1 MRSGPPGDQVFKA
14 VIDELSDVK
23 PDDAER
29 EALTRAKS
37 TEFVSLPK
45 TSALGTRS
53 ARDNISGTSD
63 RKVGTATQ
71 RLRGIRRK
79 WMDPLAKASSGRSRP
94 RRFELLVRSRPLPP
108 RAHGCRARA

>member
-1 MRSGPPGDQVFKA
+1 VSAGANQRRPRCYHRCYRGAKA
-14 VIDELSDVK
+14 FGVV
-23 PDDAER
+23 
-29 EALTRAKS
+29 ALTRAKAIQI
-37 TEFVSLPK
+37 VSPLK
-45 TSALGTRS
+45 DVDAALGTRS
-53 ARDNISGTSD
+53 ARDGISGTSD

-79 WMDPLAKASSGRSRP
+79 WMDRLAKASSGRSRP